1 MVFVGLEY
9 VVAEVAAPKGSV
21 DNLIDVHDANELT
34 RPAHADE
41 IADMGRPP
49 ESAQIGVVGC

>member
-34 RPAHADE
+34 RPTHADE
-41 IADMGRPP
+41 VADMRRSP
-49 ESAQIGVVGC
+49 ESPQIGAVGR